1 MNIDQQKF
9 LHAPMYVATMRS
21 RARGL
26 SGLRGA
32 LPVSLTIDTPYQVVG
47 QKPKYTLTGAY
58 PGGTIYWTSFQ
69 DGKDTGEYNAD
80 YGHKVEPNGTAVVE
94 GGAWRPQDV
103 GRWQKEILVQGV
115 AGEVFRA
122 KVDLI
127 VADPAA
133 AQPTSGSDKN
143 TGTGIETGGGVGNFL
158 QQGFQLGGTF
168 IPFWIPLAAGAAYL
182 FLKKK

>member
-1 MNIDQQKF
+1 MRIDQQKY

-58 PGGTIYWTSFQ
+58 PGGTVYWTSFQ

-80 YGHKVEPNGTAVVE
+80 YGHKVEPNGTAVIE
-94 GGAWRPQDV
+94 GGAWRAQDV

-122 KVDLI
+122 KVDFI
-127 VADPAA
+127 VTDPATTQ
-133 AQPTSGSDKN
+133 QPASGSGSS
-143 TGTGIETGGGVGNFL
+143 TTTSGGGVSDFL

-168 IPFWIPLAAGAAYL
+168 IPYWIPLAAGAAWL